1 MSMSKTYKI
10 SWGDGTTEN
19 VNSRG
24 RYTHTYRDGK
34 TNHCVTVETDD
45 VCATA
50 IVGGRDGDGV
60 VFRYDYQTSDVI
72 INPSVFKRIY
82 GNDFGMTDPT
92 ATSIPQGAIV
102 YGTANN
108 LELVD
113 LGGINS
119 IGGEFLSNVKGFSTL
134 DFHTLP
140 KGAIIDGYSFVQN
153 TDIVEF
159 SISDV
164 IIRNGGGTLAYNTK
178 LEKVRFGNTYT
189 EDNSSK
195 RLGDYFIYNCTSLK
209 DIDFSEFKDITNIG
223 SHFADGWA
231 VTELDLTDMS
241 ALVTIGTASFSNLP
255 NCKNIYLPWTTPPT
269 LGGNSFRNI
278 PSDCQ
283 IHVPCG
289 SIDAYRTS
297 SGWSVAAS
305 HYVDDCDQYATI
317 TINDVEG
324 VASVDGTGT
333 FRKGY
338 DTKVLLTPD
347 IDGGWKFVQWNDGVI
362 DNPRYF
368 TNIQDDVT
376 LTPIM
381 QNVSEGETCPS
392 EQKETDYRFVRL
404 NVSRYVERGI
414 INWGDGSVTVMEEGQ
429 LDYTHEYADNSKHSI
444 YIEGECGSIQ
454 EGVDMTIENNGTS
467 FYAYATIGGT
477 DTLISRYDMPLD
489 ELGTR
494 SFTLNAPPIDDYE
507 FVQWN
512 DRDGNML
519 TTEEVLKYTPEQEN
533 DRIYAIYKSKV
544 KECSQALKTG
554 AKSIIITI
562 V

>member
-1 MSMSKTYKI
+1 MSKTYKI
-10 SWGDGTTEN
+10 SWGDGTTQN

-92 ATSIPQGAIV
+92 ATEIPQGAIV

-108 LELVD
+108 LEFVD
-113 LGGINS
+113 LRGINS
-119 IGGEFLSNVKGFSTL
+119 IGGQFLMDVKGFSKL

-140 KGAIIDGYSFVQN
+140 KGATIEGGNFVQN

-164 IIRNGGGTLAYNTK
+164 RLNNGNYTLANNTK
-178 LEKVRFGNTYT
+178 LEKVRFNNTYT
-189 EDNSSK
+189 EDNSIK
-195 RLGDYFIYNCTSLK
+195 RLGNYFLYNCTSLK
-209 DIDFSEFKDITNIG
+209 DIDFSEFKDITIIG
-223 SHFADGWA
+223 SHFANGWA
-231 VTELDLTDMS
+231 VTELDLTPMENIQIINSD
-241 ALVTIGTASFSNLP
+241 AFSNLP

-269 LGGNSFRNI
+269 LGSNSFRNI

-289 SIDAYRTS
+289 SRELYETAN
-297 SGWSVAAS
+297 GWSGGVG

-317 TINDVEG
+317 SVNLVEG

-381 QNVSEGETCPS
+381 RNMSDVCQS

-414 INWGDGSVTVMEEGQ
+414 INWGDGSVTTMEEERF
-429 LDYTHEYADNSKHSI
+429 DYTHEYADNSKHSI

-454 EGVDMTIENNGTS
+454 EGVDMAIENNGTS

-477 DTLISRYDMPLD
+477 DTLIRRYDMPLD
-489 ELGTR
+489 EVGVR
-494 SFTLNAPPIDDYE
+494 SFTFEAPKYDGYD
-507 FVQWN
+507 FSQWN
-512 DRDGNML
+512 NRDGDIITSDIL
-519 TTEEVLKYTPEQEN
+519 IKYTPEREN
-533 DRIYAIYKSKV
+533 DSIYAIYKPKV
-544 KECSQALKTG
+544 DECVQPFTTG

-562 V
+562 E